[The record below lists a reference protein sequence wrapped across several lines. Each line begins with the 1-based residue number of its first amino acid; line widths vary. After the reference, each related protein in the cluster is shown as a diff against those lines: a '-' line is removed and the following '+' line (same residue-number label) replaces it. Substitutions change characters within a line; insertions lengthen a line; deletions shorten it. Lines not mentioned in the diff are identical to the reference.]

1 MKKAQIVSNPKYPI
15 GIYYEQQ
22 RWFIPLFAAL
32 ERRDVPFV
40 RMDAAHHHYSISP
53 NGGQKFSLVFN
64 RMSPSAWTR
73 GNANGVFYTQSYLA
87 HLEMQGTRVVNGSHA
102 FRVETSKALQLS
114 LLEKLGLPAPRSVVI
129 NHPTEAPAAARGLR
143 FPVVIKPNIGGSG
156 AGIIRFDTP
165 DQLAA
170 AALADKITLGLD
182 STSLV
187 QEFIPARGGNIVR
200 VETIGYKYLY
210 GIKVFTAGE
219 TFDLCPMD
227 ICKTSD
233 GTELATTCVIEGPK
247 TGLRVEAYTPP
258 QEIIEA
264 VERIFA
270 EARIEVGG
278 AEYIIDDRDG
288 QLYFYDVNALSNFVA
303 DGPRVI
309 GFDPFNR
316 LVDYLIQEAR

>member
-1 MKKAQIVSNPKYPI
+1 
-15 GIYYEQQ
+15 
-22 RWFIPLFAAL
+22 
-32 ERRDVPFV
+32 
-40 RMDAAHHHYSISP
+40 
-53 NGGQKFSLVFN
+53 
-64 RMSPSAWTR
+64 
-73 GNANGVFYTQSYLA
+73 
-87 HLEMQGTRVVNGSHA
+87 
-102 FRVETSKALQLS
+102 
-114 LLEKLGLPAPRSVVI
+114 
-129 NHPTEAPAAARGLR
+129 
-143 FPVVIKPNIGGSG
+143 
-156 AGIIRFDTP
+156 
-165 DQLAA
+165 
-170 AALADKITLGLD
+170 
-182 STSLV
+182 
-187 QEFIPARGGNIVR
+187 
-200 VETIGYKYLY
+200 
-210 GIKVFTAGE
+210 
-219 TFDLCPMD
+219 MD

-309 GFDPFNR
+309 GFDPFDR